1 MASVG
6 VTGHVVAAAYLALL
20 TGWLIGRLGGSIR
33 LGGARRF
40 VVDAAAAA
48 EEEDAEP
55 AEGSW
60 DVAGVNGGG
69 LEAAATGGAAEGLV
83 DEEKADEVD
92 VLEEPG

>member
-48 EEEDAEP
+48 E
-55 AEGSW
+55 
-60 DVAGVNGGG
+60 
-69 LEAAATGGAAEGLV
+69 GLV